1 MKEKNGVNN
10 MPTGTVK
17 WFNGRKGY
25 GFIEPDD
32 GENDVF
38 VHVTAVKD
46 SGLNVL
52 NEGDKVSF
60 ELVENRGRMAAE
72 KLAKVDSDEA
82 PAEEEPAEESEAEAG
97 EAEVEETEAEE
108 AEAEAPE
115 ESE

>member
-1 MKEKNGVNN
+1 

-82 PAEEEPAEESEAEAG
+82 PAEEPAEESEAEAG